1 MTIHE
6 PLYGATFGQAVRL
19 FFRKYA
25 DFTGRA
31 SRSEFWWAMLF
42 QVIVGT
48 IAGVVLSV
56 VLVLVVIAVV
66 IGADRPGAPETL
78 LAAALWSTVVM
89 VIGLSLISLPLL
101 VPTLAVTVRRLHDTN
116 RSGWWVLISF
126 IPYAGYAIYAFAA
139 LESDPAGSRFDP
151 PRASVTPV

>member
-1 MTIHE
+1 MSLEE
-6 PLYGATFGQAVRL
+6 PLYGATFGESVRR

-48 IAGVVLSV
+48 IAGIVLSV
-56 VLVLVVIAVV
+56 VLVIVVIAVV
-66 IGADRPGAPETL
+66 TGAERPGSPETL

-89 VIGLSLISLPLL
+89 VVGLALISLPLL
-101 VPTLAVTVRRLHDTN
+101 LPTLAVTVRRLHDTN

-139 LESDPAGSRFDP
+139 LESDPAGSRFDR
-151 PRASVTPV
+151 PRAVVPSV

>member
-1 MTIHE
+1 MALE
-6 PLYGATFGQAVRL
+6 GPLYGATFGESVRR

-56 VLVLVVIAVV
+56 VLVVVVIAVV
-66 IGADRPGAPETL
+66 TGADRPDSPATL
-78 LAAALWSTVVM
+78 IEATLWSTAVM
-89 VIGLSLISLPLL
+89 VVGFALISLPLL
-101 VPTLAVTVRRLHDTN
+101 VPSLAVTVRRLHDTN
-116 RSGWWVLISF
+116 RSGWWVLISL

-139 LESDPAGSRFDP
+139 LESDPAGRRFDAP
-151 PRASVTPV
+151 NEIRSSV

>member
-1 MTIHE
+1 MSLE
-6 PLYGATFGQAVRL
+6 GPLYGATFGESVRR

-48 IAGVVLSV
+48 IAGIVLSV
-56 VLVLVVIAVV
+56 VLVVVVIAVV
-66 IGADRPGAPETL
+66 TGADRPGSPETL

-89 VIGLSLISLPLL
+89 VIGLALISLPLL

-116 RSGWWVLISF
+116 RSGWWVMISF

-151 PRASVTPV
+151 PRASVPPV

>member
-1 MTIHE
+1 MSLE
-6 PLYGATFGQAVRL
+6 GPLYGATFGESVRR
-19 FFRKYA
+19 FFLKYA

-31 SRSEFWWAMLF
+31 SRSEFWLAMLF
-42 QVIVGT
+42 QLIVGT
-48 IAGVVLSV
+48 VAGTVLSV
-56 VLVLVVIAVV
+56 VLVVVVIAVV
-66 IGADRPGAPETL
+66 TGADRPGSLETL
-78 LAAALWSTVVM
+78 ITAVLWSTVVM
-89 VIGLSLISLPLL
+89 VVGTALISLPLL

-151 PRASVTPV
+151 PRALVAPS